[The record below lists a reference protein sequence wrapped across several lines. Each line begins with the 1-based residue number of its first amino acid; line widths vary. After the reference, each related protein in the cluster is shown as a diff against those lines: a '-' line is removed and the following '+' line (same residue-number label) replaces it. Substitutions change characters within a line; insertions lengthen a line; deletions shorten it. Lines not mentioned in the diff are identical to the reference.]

1 MKGALPSRALMSI
14 QPMIITHSFFS
25 GFAFA
30 YYAFTLVWYFI
41 AAIVSG
47 YLLYEIRIVSRRYQ
61 CVVLR
66 LAWGRTPLAANAWQE
81 LK

>member
-1 MKGALPSRALMSI
+1 MKRASPPRALMSS
-14 QPMIITHSFFS
+14 QPMIITHSVFS

-30 YYAFTLVWYFI
+30 NYAFTSVWYFI
-41 AAIVSG
+41 TAVVSC